1 MAESYTTNY
10 QLIKHDAGDLGWDVS
25 LNANLDDIDALLKA
39 LEAADADINNT
50 ITTHESES
58 NPHGTGIAH
67 LSDVYLGGGPSDG
80 QVLIWNATNSRWEI
94 GDITPPS
101 SLSDLGDVSDST
113 PADGDVLVWSA
124 SQGLWVPSA
133 GGGGGG
139 ATVLDGLAD
148 VDLSTPPQ
156 DQQAL
161 VFDATSGT
169 WKAQDVQTQINSIG
183 DINDVNIPSIGSLV
197 GGEVLIWNYATQ
209 QWEPGVPASL
219 SAPPVQIQIGAAA
232 VPASSTLAVTFPL
245 AFSGAPHIAI
255 AGEGAAGVYIET
267 GSITS
272 SGFTLH
278 NPNGADVTVHWIAIY
293 GSTGGGGGTVIT
305 GEGLPI
311 DVGGTILTI
320 PSMPE

>member
-25 LNANLDDIDALLKA
+25 LNANLDDIDELLKA
-39 LEAADADINNT
+39 LEDADIAINDT
-50 ITTHESES
+50 ITTHENAS
-58 NPHGTGIAH
+58 NPHNTGIVH
-67 LSDVYLGGGPSDG
+67 LSDVYLGSGPSDG
-80 QVLIWNATNSRWEI
+80 QVLIWNAANSRWEV

-101 SLSDLGDVSDST
+101 SLADLGDVSTDP
-113 PADGDVLVWSA
+113 PADGNVLVWS
-124 SQGLWVPSA
+124 STQSLWVPSA
-133 GGGGGG
+133 GGGGG

-161 VFDATSGT
+161 VFDAASGT
-169 WKAQDVQTQINSIG
+169 WKAQDVQTQIDSIG
-183 DINDVNIPSIGSLV
+183 DIDDVNIPDPGSLA
-197 GGEVLIWNYATQ
+197 GGEVLVWNYSTQ

-219 SAPPVQIQIGAAA
+219 SAPPVQIQIGAAT
-232 VPASSTLAVTFPL
+232 VTASSTLAITFPQ

-255 AGEGAAGVYIET
+255 AGEGAAGVYIES

-272 SGFTLH
+272 SGFTLN
-278 NPNGADVTVHWIAIY
+278 NPNGADVIIHWIAIY
-293 GSTGGGGGTVIT
+293 GSTGGSSGTVVA